1 MRKLLTFLCMLLT
14 FLCMLLTYGCA
25 AVTYTAPDG
34 TRVDYVRFLTS
45 SDKIVGSI
53 GEAAITVSGQE
64 INVELLKA
72 LLEAA
77 AVVK

>member
-1 MRKLLTFLCMLLT
+1 MRLLAILLTICML
-14 FLCMLLTYGCA
+14 FSYGCA

-34 TRVDYVRFLTS
+34 TRVDYVRFLTT
-45 SDKIVGSI
+45 SDRIVGSI
-53 GEAAITVSGQE
+53 GDAAITVSGQE

>member
-1 MRKLLTFLCMLLT
+1 MRKITLTILCLMLL
-14 FLCMLLTYGCA
+14 FQGCA
-25 AVTYTAPDG
+25 MVTYTAPDG
-34 TRVDYVRFLTS
+34 TRVDYIRFMTTS
-45 SDKIVGSI
+45 DRIVGSI

>member
-1 MRKLLTFLCMLLT
+1 MRKLAIILTIGLFLC
-14 FLCMLLTYGCA
+14 GCA

-34 TRVDYVRFLTS
+34 TKVEYVRFLTS
-45 SDKIVGSI
+45 SDKIVGNV
-53 GEAAITVSGQE
+53 GQAAFTVSGQE

-72 LLEAA
+72 LLSAA

>member
-1 MRKLLTFLCMLLT
+1 MRKLAILLTICML
-14 FLCMLLTYGCA
+14 FSYGCA

-34 TRVDYVRFLTS
+34 TRVEYVRFLTS

>member
-1 MRKLLTFLCMLLT
+1 MRKITLIILCLMLL
-14 FLCMLLTYGCA
+14 FQGCA

-34 TRVDYVRFLTS
+34 TKVEYVRFLTS

-53 GEAAITVSGQE
+53 GAAAITVSGQE
-64 INVELLKA
+64 IDVDLLKA
-72 LLEAA
+72 LISAA

>member
-1 MRKLLTFLCMLLT
+1 MRKLAMLLT
-14 FLCMLLTYGCA
+14 FCMLLTYGCA
-25 AVTYTAPDG
+25 MVSYTAPDG
-34 TRVDYVRFLTS
+34 TRVDYVRFLTT